1 MTIMTTANAYVQSTT
16 SPVMR
21 GRVMSLYMAIF
32 MGGTPIGA
40 PAVGWLTDTLGAR
53 WGMGSAVAAGLI
65 GAAIGAW
72 FFWRL
77 RKEQGRVR
85 EEPTVK

>member
-1 MTIMTTANAYVQSTT
+1 MTTANAYVQSTT

-40 PAVGWLTDTLGAR
+40 PVVGWITDALGAR
-53 WGMGSAVAAGLI
+53 WGMGVAVAAGLG
-65 GAAIGAW
+65 GALVGFVVW
-72 FFWRL
+72 LRL
-77 RKEQGRVR
+77 RAERSAPENSG
-85 EEPTVK
+85 